1 MTKAQWKI
9 IYILTA
15 ISLIVNSC
23 ALGVSL
29 WSARD
34 LEQRGIS
41 IEELL
46 KK

>member
-1 MTKAQWKI
+1 MTKLQRRI
-9 IYILTA
+9 IAVLSVLCLLVTVA
-15 ISLIVNSC
+15 
-23 ALGVSL
+23 AFG
-29 WSARD
+29 SAVWCERD